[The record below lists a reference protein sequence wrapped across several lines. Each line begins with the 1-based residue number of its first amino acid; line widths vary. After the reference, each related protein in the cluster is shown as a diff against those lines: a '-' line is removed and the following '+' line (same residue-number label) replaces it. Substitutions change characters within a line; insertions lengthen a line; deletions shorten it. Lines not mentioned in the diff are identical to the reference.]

1 MVFFRIF
8 ARRRASLALA
18 ALISSF
24 QLSPSYAGLYQALCI
39 GGGECT
45 VALMNGKISIPG
57 LSIPADDVLSWSQG
71 GSGSKTDVGMGVGAV
86 VLFGLPGIIGF
97 GAKKHDYQYYIN
109 YVDASGNGQMAV
121 VQFKNNVP
129 ANQFMM
135 EMMGMTGLSMGEL
148 NKNAQARL
156 KRAQSST
163 APSAAS
169 SEQATTSTGDC
180 APVLKTYNCSWPKY
194 LEANAVARKW
204 AAANPSLVPAEKARL
219 RAKD

>member
-1 MVFFRIF
+1 MAIFRILPC
-8 ARRRASLALA
+8 RRAPLALA
-18 ALISSF
+18 ALLGIA
-24 QLSPSYAGLYQALCI
+24 QLPPAYAGLYQALCV

-57 LSIPADDVLSWSQG
+57 LSIPAEDVLSWSQG

-121 VQFKNNVP
+121 VQFKNSVP

-156 KRAQSST
+156 KRGQSSSVASAAVTEQTT
-163 APSAAS
+163 APAD
-169 SEQATTSTGDC
+169 DC
-180 APVLKTYNCSWPKY
+180 APVLRTYNCSWSKY
-194 LEANAVARKW
+194 LDANVVARKW
-204 AAANPSLVPAEKARL
+204 AQANSSLVPAEKARL
-219 RAKD
+219 RAQD